1 MLTES
6 SQCLLKLVLVDEARV
21 VSVVGAEDVLPV
33 RDVLPHSGKL
43 VEVHPS
49 FVLPVKHGCETEVNR
64 KDMSESKRSV
74 QKGVMLQNNVQIEM
88 HFVEYVCFFCLSL
101 IESGTM

>member
-33 RDVLPHSGKL
+33 RDVLPHTRKL
-43 VEVHPS
+43 IEVHPS
-49 FVLPVKHGCETEVNR
+49 FVLPVKHGCEREANR
-64 KDMSESKRSV
+64 GDMSESK
-74 QKGVMLQNNVQIEM
+74 
-88 HFVEYVCFFCLSL
+88 
-101 IESGTM
+101 